1 MIITLGETL
10 SCRLDVELKPGVL
23 LEGIQLRRAATQ
35 GLGILQEQWFPL
47 KTDYFIRVLPLWP
60 LIQSLR

>member
-35 GLGILQEQWFPL
+35 GLGNLQEQWFSPEN
-47 KTDYFIRVLPLWP
+47 
-60 LIQSLR
+60 